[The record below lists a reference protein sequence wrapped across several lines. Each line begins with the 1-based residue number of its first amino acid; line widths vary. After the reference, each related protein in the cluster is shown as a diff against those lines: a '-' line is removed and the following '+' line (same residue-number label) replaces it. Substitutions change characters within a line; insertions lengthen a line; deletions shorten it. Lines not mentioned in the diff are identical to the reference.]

1 MTNIRFYLKLIGSVN
16 ADALCTFLCCML
28 FTRYYSQP
36 QTPNR
41 PSITGRA
48 SYVLMSELLKL
59 MFKEISLVFLF
70 KVNRDFSISSVI
82 ILILVGKYIKI
93 NGNIKEY
100 I

>member
-1 MTNIRFYLKLIGSVN
+1 MTNTRFYLELVGSVI
-16 ADALCTFLCCML
+16 ADPVCILLYCTL
-28 FTRYYSQP
+28 FMRCYRKRKT
-36 QTPNR
+36 R
-41 PSITGRA
+41 PSITREI
-48 SYVLMSELLKL
+48 SYVSVSELLKL